1 MPVLALD
8 QRRDLDAAEER
19 VGEGVVDPREL
30 ALRGEERNID
40 AISNWTTSML
50 VGRGTAHM
58 ELAVTLSN
66 CTGPAGVTIAAS
78 PGGEEYT
85 HIYYDPS
92 NYTVN
97 VDRSQSSSIDEFANY
112 TMIGYFY
119 PYTFSNGTTESLHM
133 NVFVDGSLVE
143 VYINVS

>member
-1 MPVLALD
+1 
-8 QRRDLDAAEER
+8 
-19 VGEGVVDPREL
+19 
-30 ALRGEERNID
+30 
-40 AISNWTTSML
+40 
-50 VGRGTAHM
+50 M

-66 CTGPAGVTIAAS
+66 ATGPAGVTIAAS
-78 PGGEEYT
+78 SGMEEYT

-97 VDRSQSSSIDEFANY
+97 VDRSHSSTVDEFANY

-133 NVFVDGSLVE
+133 DIFVDGSLVE
-143 VYINVS
+143 VYINVSQVQ